1 MVFALFRRWRL
12 RRILAQ
18 PFPDA
23 WRDILSQ
30 RFEHYERLAPDDR
43 KRLERDVQIFIADK
57 NWEGCAGFEITDEVK
72 VIIAANACLLLL
84 GHDHDGFANVR
95 SVLVYPRPFRVPEF
109 PSMEDG
115 LYIVD
120 EDVDLVGEAHE
131 RGPVILSWNEVQRAG
146 HGGRNVVLH
155 EFAHK
160 LDMADG
166 FVDGTPPLAGG
177 SQVRQW
183 AAVMTDEFNML
194 RDSARRGRATLLDDY
209 GAQDEAEFFAV
220 ATECF
225 FERSQAMQRRHAAL
239 YDVLKA
245 YFNQDPASR

>member
-1 MVFALFRRWRL
+1 MVLAWFRRR
-12 RRILAQ
+12 RRKRILAD
-18 PFPDA
+18 PFPGA

-30 RFEHYERLAPDDR
+30 RFRHDQSLSHDQRE
-43 KRLERDVQIFIADK
+43 RLERDVQVFIAEK
-57 NWEGCAGFEITDEVK
+57 SWEGCAGFEITDEVK
-72 VIIAANACLLLL
+72 LVIAANACLLLL
-84 GHDHDGFANVR
+84 GHEHDGFSNVR

-109 PSMEDG
+109 PSLEDG
-115 LYIVD
+115 LFIVD

-131 RGPVILSWNEVQRAG
+131 RGPVILSWDEVRRAG

-166 FVDGTPPLAGG
+166 LVDGTPPLAGG
-177 SQVRQW
+177 SQLRQW
-183 AAVMTDEFNML
+183 AAVMTDEFNKL
-194 RDSARRGRATLLDDY
+194 RDSARRGRATLLDEY

-225 FERSQAMQRRHAAL
+225 FERSEAMQRRHGAL

-245 YFNQDPASR
+245 YFNQDPAAR